1 VADSE
6 YTEIAQL
13 VERRSPKP
21 QVAGSIPA
29 FRANKAQARILFQR
43 AKARFLVAFALCFE
57 KRFFSFNKKQG
68 LKMGNLT
75 AYIRESF
82 DELTQKMTWPTWQ
95 NLQETTG
102 VVLVG
107 TALLAVV
114 IFVMDFASNQI
125 LHLIYK

>member
-1 VADSE
+1 
-6 YTEIAQL
+6 
-13 VERRSPKP
+13 
-21 QVAGSIPA
+21 
-29 FRANKAQARILFQR
+29 
-43 AKARFLVAFALCFE
+43 
-57 KRFFSFNKKQG
+57 
-68 LKMGNLT
+68 MGNLT

-95 NLQETTG
+95 NLQETTT

-107 TALLAVV
+107 TALLAVI

>member
-1 VADSE
+1 
-6 YTEIAQL
+6 
-13 VERRSPKP
+13 
-21 QVAGSIPA
+21 
-29 FRANKAQARILFQR
+29 
-43 AKARFLVAFALCFE
+43 
-57 KRFFSFNKKQG
+57 
-68 LKMGNLT
+68 MGNLT

-107 TALLAVV
+107 TALLAAI
-114 IFVMDFASNQI
+114 IFVMDFISNQL

>member
-1 VADSE
+1 LHSF
-6 YTEIAQL
+6 
-13 VERRSPKP
+13 
-21 QVAGSIPA
+21 IP
-29 FRANKAQARILFQR
+29 NSKII
-43 AKARFLVAFALCFE
+43 
-57 KRFFSFNKKQG
+57 KKQR

-107 TALLAVV
+107 TTLLAAI
-114 IFVMDFASNQI
+114 IFVMDLASNQI